1 MSKIFNVRLP
11 DASANINYDPQKF
24 NQLVRSLEQIVLQ
37 LNTSYGSVVDENT
50 AAASLFFSGA
60 PGGPGQQ
67 GVQGILLP
75 YGAFQDSTDQLD
87 GSTTSAYAMRYDTTD
102 YSNGV
107 YVSSY
112 NAVFTATIND
122 GTPPGAG
129 TVMTVSAVTFGTIY
143 LGMEITGTGVTAGT
157 RITAYGTGTG
167 GTGTYTVNNS
177 QEVASTTITGDLP
190 SKITVDYAGLYNLQ
204 FSLQFVNTSVQIYDV
219 DVWFRKNG
227 TNIANSNSRFSVPNS
242 HGGIDG
248 HLIAA
253 LNYFADMDPGDF
265 LEIMW
270 HTDNSDI
277 SIQQLPTA
285 TSPTRPATPSV
296 IVTMQYV
303 SSLV

>member
-1 MSKIFNVRLP
+1 MTKIFNVRLP
-11 DASANINYDPQKF
+11 DASVTPIYDPQKF
-24 NQLVRSLEQIVLQ
+24 NQLIRSLEQVIFQ
-37 LNTSYGSVVDENT
+37 LNTAYGSVTDQDI
-50 AAASLFFSGA
+50 SGA
-60 PGGPGQQ
+60 QSWFNGSPGRSGLS

-75 YGAFQDSTDQLD
+75 YGAFQDNTDQVD
-87 GSTTSAYAMRYDTTD
+87 GSTTSAYAVRLNTTD

-107 YVSSY
+107 YIQSHT
-112 NAVFTATIND
+112 AVFTGTIND

-129 TVMTVSAVTFGTIY
+129 TVLTVSAVTSGTIE
-143 LGMEITGTGVTAGT
+143 LGMEITGTGISAGT

-190 SKITVDYAGLYNLQ
+190 SKITVDYAGLYNMQ
-204 FSLQFVNTSVQIYDV
+204 FSIQFVNTSVQIHDA
-219 DVWFRKNG
+219 DIWFKKNG
-227 TNIANSNSRFSVPNS
+227 TNVPNSNSRFSIPNS
-242 HGGIDG
+242 HGGVDG

-253 LNYFADMDPGDF
+253 LNYVIDMDPGDYM
-265 LEIMW
+265 EIMW
-270 HTDNSDI
+270 HVDNSNI

-285 TSPTRPATPSV
+285 SSPTRPATPSA

>member
-112 NAVFTATIND
+112 NAVFTATIDD

-129 TVMTVSAVTFGTIY
+129 TVMTVSAVTSGTIY

-157 RITAYGTGTG
+157 RITAFGTGTG
-167 GTGTYTVNNS
+167 GAGTYTVSAS
-177 QEVASTTITGDLP
+177 QEVTSTTITGNLP
-190 SKITVDYAGLYNLQ
+190 SKITVDYAGVYNLQ
-204 FSLQFVNTSVQIYDV
+204 FSAQVTNTDVQIHDI
-219 DVWFRKNG
+219 DIWFRKNG
-227 TNIANSNSRFSVPNS
+227 TDIPNSNSRFSVPNS
-242 HGGIDG
+242 HGGVDG

-253 LNYFADMDPGDF
+253 LNFYLDFNAGDYI
-265 LEIMW
+265 EIMW
-270 HTDNSDI
+270 HVNDSAVKLEH
-277 SIQQLPTA
+277 LPA
-285 TSPTRPATPSV
+285 GTSPTRPATPSV
-296 IVTMQYV
+296 IATLTYV
-303 SSLV
+303 SNLS

>member
-11 DASANINYDPQKF
+11 DASSSPQYDPQKF

-37 LNTSYGSVVDENT
+37 LNTSYGSVSDQNIAGAQSWFNGSPGRVGQ
-50 AAASLFFSGA
+50 SGSQA
-60 PGGPGQQ
+60 
-67 GVQGILLP
+67 VLLP
-75 YGAFQDSTDQLD
+75 YGAFQDSTDQVD
-87 GSTTSAYAMRYDTTD
+87 GSTTSAYAVRLNTTD

-107 YVSSY
+107 YITSRT
-112 NAVFTATIND
+112 AVFTGTIND

-129 TVMTVSAVTFGTIY
+129 TVLDVSAVTSGTIE
-143 LGMEITGTGVTAGT
+143 LGMEITGTGISTGT

-204 FSLQFVNTSVQIYDV
+204 FSLQFVNTAVQIYDV

-227 TNIANSNSRFSVPNS
+227 TNITSSNSRFSVPNS
-242 HGGIDG
+242 HGGVDG

-253 LNYFADMDPGDF
+253 LNYFSDMDPGDF

-270 HTDNSDI
+270 RTDNSNI
-277 SIQQLPTA
+277 SIEQLPA
-285 TSPTRPATPSV
+285 SSSPTRPAIPSA

>member
-1 MSKIFNVRLP
+1 MSKILNVRLP
-11 DASANINYDPQKF
+11 DAGAQYNQQQF

-129 TVMTVSAVTFGTIY
+129 TVMTVSAVTSGTIY

-157 RITAYGTGTG
+157 RITAFGTGTG
-167 GTGTYTVNNS
+167 GAGTYTVSAS
-177 QEVASTTITGDLP
+177 QEVTSTTITGNLP
-190 SKITVDYAGLYNLQ
+190 SKITVDYAGIYNLQ
-204 FSLQFVNTSVQIYDV
+204 FSAQVTNTDVQIHDI
-219 DVWFRKNG
+219 DIWFRKNG
-227 TNIANSNSRFSVPNS
+227 TDIPNSNSRFSVPNS
-242 HGGIDG
+242 HGGVDG

-253 LNYFADMDPGDF
+253 LNFYLDFNAGDYI
-265 LEIMW
+265 EIMW
-270 HTDNSDI
+270 HVNDSAVKLE
-277 SIQQLPTA
+277 QLPA
-285 TSPTRPATPSV
+285 GTSPTRPATPSV
-296 IVTMQYV
+296 IATLTYV
-303 SSLV
+303 SNLS

>member
-1 MSKIFNVRLP
+1 MSKILNVRLP
-11 DASANINYDPQKF
+11 DAGAQYNQQQF

-129 TVMTVSAVTFGTIY
+129 TVMTVSAVTSGTIY
-143 LGMEITGTGVTAGT
+143 LGMEITGTGVTAKT
-157 RITAYGTGTG
+157 RITAFGTGTG
-167 GTGTYTVNNS
+167 GAGTYTVSAS
-177 QEVASTTITGDLP
+177 QEVTSTTITGNLP
-190 SKITVDYAGLYNLQ
+190 SKITVDYAGIYNLQ
-204 FSLQFVNTSVQIYDV
+204 FSAQVTNTDVQIHDI
-219 DVWFRKNG
+219 DIWFRKNG
-227 TNIANSNSRFSVPNS
+227 TDIPNSNSRFSVPNS
-242 HGGIDG
+242 HGGVDG

-253 LNYFADMDPGDF
+253 LNFYLDFNAGDYI
-265 LEIMW
+265 EIMW
-270 HTDNSDI
+270 HVNDSAVKLE
-277 SIQQLPTA
+277 QLPA
-285 TSPTRPATPSV
+285 GTSPTRPATPSV
-296 IVTMQYV
+296 IATLTYV
-303 SSLV
+303 SNLS